1 MRILIIVVVDII
13 VVIIAAVVI
22 IIIIVVV
29 VVVIIIIIIIISCFK
44 FYLMQGTF
52 VQATGDERKN
62 SNRRVFIHFPFSLP
76 YLFVCLVCTEF
87 L

>member
-13 VVIIAAVVI
+13 VVIIAAVI
-22 IIIIVVV
+22 IIIV

-76 YLFVCLVCTEF
+76 YLFVCLDCTEF